1 MLSLDWNIIW
11 TFVNIIVLFLFFKK
25 FLFGPVTAIM
35 DKRTKA
41 IEDSFQEAENKNT
54 EALAIKTN
62 YEQML
67 ENADEEAA
75 KIIKEA
81 KERASLEH
89 DRQIKETQLEAAK
102 IIEEANKTIELERK
116 RSLQGVQSEIAG
128 LAMLAASKVI
138 QKNVDD
144 HTNKQL
150 VGDFLKEVGASK

>member
-144 HTNKQL
+144 NTNKQL